1 MMNITKTILDRVL
14 AQDGNGGKRRVDRR
28 ALTIGAV
35 AILVIFPL
43 LPFIDNY
50 WIDVGFYC
58 GIYALLGL
66 SLNIVLGEVGLFD
79 LGHTGFYAIGAYA
92 TAILNTQLHLPILLL
107 LPISALAAG
116 LFAWIVT
123 APVIHLKGDYL
134 CIVTIGLGEIVRLTM
149 INNPLG
155 LTGGPNGI
163 NGIDTPVFIVPIIS
177 SRQFYYLI
185 WGIIAVITF
194 ALIRLQR
201 SRVGRAWNYIREDET
216 AAEALGVDVRHY
228 KLAAFVIGAAIA
240 GVAGNV
246 YASKQ
251 MSVSP
256 ESFTFMESS
265 LLFCIVLLG
274 GLGSIPGTMLGA
286 IAITIFPEIFR
297 PFAKYRLMFFGLALL
312 FMMIFKPAGI
322 LPRVRDSGETLR
334 RALGGSKRR
343 GHGGAEP
350 GAGAEDAGAGGAASD
365 AAANPAA
372 AASSPAAAA
381 SVVGAELAA
390 GEPLLNVVDA
400 TLAFGGVVAV
410 AGMNASIAK
419 GKVTALIG
427 PNGAGKTTLFNLI
440 TGIYKPQKG
449 SILFKGEELARE
461 VPHKIVAKGIAR
473 TFQNIRIFPSLTC
486 LENVLCGQHCRGKAE
501 FFSSA
506 LRLPSQR
513 KEEAAMLEKAERCL
527 AKVGLADSAD
537 KLASALPYG
546 KRRYLEIARA
556 LAVEPDLIVLDEP
569 SSGLNDAETEDLA
582 KLLLVILGEG
592 LSILLIEH
600 DMNLVDMVSNHV
612 IVMQSGRKIAE
623 GPMCDIRQ
631 APNVIE
637 AYLGSEED

>member
-1 MMNITKTILDRVL
+1 MTNITKTILDRVL
-14 AQDGNGGKRRVDRR
+14 AQGEDGGKRRLDRR
-28 ALTIGAV
+28 ALTIGA
-35 AILVIFPL
+35 AALLAIFPL

-134 CIVTIGLGEIVRLTM
+134 CIVTIGIGEIVRLTM

-163 NGIDTPVFIVPIIS
+163 NGIDTPVLIVPIIS

-185 WGIIAVITF
+185 WGVIALVTF
-194 ALIRLQR
+194 ALVRLQR

-216 AAEALGVDVRHY
+216 AAEALGVDVRRY

-240 GVAGNV
+240 GVAGNI

-286 IAITIFPEIFR
+286 IAITVFPEIFR

-312 FMMIFKPAGI
+312 FMMIFKPAGL
-322 LPRVRDSGETLR
+322 LPRVRDSGEALR
-334 RALGGSKRR
+334 RALGGSRRR
-343 GHGGAEP
+343 GEGGPRGGAEEA
-350 GAGAEDAGAGGAASD
+350 AGAAATRAAAPAAASD
-365 AAANPAA
+365 A
-372 AASSPAAAA
+372 
-381 SVVGAELAA
+381 G
-390 GEPLLNVVDA
+390 GPLLEVVDA

-410 AGMNASIAK
+410 SGMNASIAK

-461 VPHKIVAKGIAR
+461 LPHRIVAKGIAR

-486 LENVLCGQHCRGKAE
+486 LENVLCGQHCRGRAE
-501 FFSSA
+501 FFSSTF
-506 LRLPSQR
+506 RLPSQR
-513 KEEAAMLEKAERCL
+513 REESAMLEKAERCL
-527 AKVGLADSAD
+527 AKVGLADSVD

-569 SSGLNDAETEDLA
+569 SSGLNDTETEDLA

-600 DMNLVDMVSNHV
+600 DMNLVDMVSDHV

-637 AYLGSEED
+637 AYLGSEEG

>member
-1 MMNITKTILDRVL
+1 MNITKSIVARIGELSPKS
-14 AQDGNGGKRRVDRR
+14 GGGKPRFDRR
-28 ALTIGAV
+28 TFTLVSIAL
-35 AILVIFPL
+35 LVLFPL

-50 WIDVGFYC
+50 WIDVGFYF

-79 LGHTGFYAIGAYA
+79 LGHTAFYAVGAYA
-92 TAILNTQLHLPILLL
+92 TAILNTRFHIPILLL
-107 LPISALAAG
+107 LPVSALAAG
-116 LFAWIVT
+116 LFAWLVT

-134 CIVTIGLGEIVRLTM
+134 CIVTIGIGEIVRLTM
-149 INNPLG
+149 INNPFG

-163 NGIDTPVFIVPIIS
+163 NGIDTPTLIIPVIS

-185 WGIIAVITF
+185 WALIGIVAF
-194 ALIRLQR
+194 GLIRLQR

-228 KLAAFVIGAAIA
+228 KLAAFVLGAGLA
-240 GVAGNV
+240 GMAGNI

-286 IAITIFPEIFR
+286 LAITVFPEVFR

-312 FMMIFKPAGI
+312 LMMIFRPAGF
-322 LPRVRDSGETLR
+322 LPRIRESGETLR
-334 RALGGSKRR
+334 AALRGKRKFSPAANIGEAKTGSPA
-343 GHGGAEP
+343 GAEP
-350 GAGAEDAGAGGAASD
+350 EGQLNSVAEEAGAPLLEVRGAGLS
-365 AAANPAA
+365 
-372 AASSPAAAA
+372 
-381 SVVGAELAA
+381 
-390 GEPLLNVVDA
+390 
-400 TLAFGGVVAV
+400 FGGVTAV
-410 AGMNASIAK
+410 ANMDADIAR
-419 GKVTALIG
+419 GRITALIG

-449 SILFKGEELARE
+449 NISFKSEKISGTS
-461 VPHKIVAKGIAR
+461 PHTIVSKGIAR

-486 LENVLCGQHCRGKAE
+486 LENVLCGQHCRG
-501 FFSSA
+501 SA
-506 LRLPSQR
+506 GFIASILRLPSQR
-513 KEEAAMLEKAERCL
+513 REEAAMLARADICLER
-527 AKVGLADSAD
+527 VGLAESAD
-537 KLASALPYG
+537 RLASALPYG

-556 LAVEPDLIVLDEP
+556 LAVEPDLMVLDEP
-569 SSGLNDAETEDLA
+569 SSGLNDSETADLA
-582 KLLLVILGEG
+582 KLLLSLLSEG

-600 DMNLVDMVSNHV
+600 DMNLVDMVSDHV

-623 GPMCDIRQ
+623 GAMCDIRRD
-631 APNVIE
+631 PCVIE

>member
-1 MMNITKTILDRVL
+1 MNFTKALLERISSALPKD
-14 AQDGNGGKRRVDRR
+14 GKRRIDRR
-28 ALTIGAV
+28 TLTIAAI
-35 AILVIFPL
+35 AILAIFPL
-43 LPFIDNY
+43 MPFIDNY

-79 LGHTGFYAIGAYA
+79 LGHTGFYAIGAYV
-92 TAILNTQLHLPILLL
+92 TAILNTQLHIPILLL
-107 LPISALAAG
+107 LPISALVSG
-116 LFAWIVT
+116 LFAWLVT

-134 CIVTIGLGEIVRLTM
+134 CIVTIGLGEIIRLTM
-149 INNPLG
+149 INNPFG

-163 NGIDTPVFIVPIIS
+163 NGIDTPSFIFPIVS

-185 WGIIAVITF
+185 WILIAIVTF
-194 ALIRLQR
+194 GLIRLQR

-228 KLAAFVIGAAIA
+228 KLAAFVLGAALA
-240 GVAGNV
+240 GVAGNI

-286 IAITIFPEIFR
+286 IAITVFPEIFR

-312 FMMIFKPAGI
+312 LMMIFRPAGF

-334 RALGGSKRR
+334 RALGGKR
-343 GHGGAEP
+343 GKSGEEP
-350 GAGAEDAGAGGAASD
+350 NDEASSAGPVAVGAG
-365 AAANPAA
+365 P
-372 AASSPAAAA
+372 
-381 SVVGAELAA
+381 VGPGPIATAQPDFQNL
-390 GEPLLNVVDA
+390 VDVKDVS
-400 TLAFGGVVAV
+400 LSFGGVMAV
-410 AGMNASIAK
+410 SGMSATIGK
-419 GKVTALIG
+419 GRITALIG

-449 SILFKGEELARE
+449 NITFKDEIITGEQ
-461 VPHKIVAKGIAR
+461 PHKIVKKGIAR
-473 TFQNIRIFPSLTC
+473 TFQNIRIFPTLTC
-486 LENVLCGQHCRGKAE
+486 LENVLCGQHCKG
-501 FFSSA
+501 SA
-506 LRLPSQR
+506 GFVGSILRLPSQR
-513 KEEAAMLEKAERCL
+513 REEEMMLTRADGCLER
-527 AKVGLADSAD
+527 VGLSESAD
-537 KLASALPYG
+537 RLASSLPYG

-556 LAVEPDLIVLDEP
+556 LAVNPDLVVLDEP
-569 SSGLNDAETEDLA
+569 SSGLNDAETDDLS
-582 KLLLVILGEG
+582 KLLLSLLADG

-600 DMNLVDMVSNHV
+600 DMNLVDMVSDHV

-623 GPMCDIRQ
+623 GAMCDIRQ
-631 APNVIE
+631 NPLVVE
-637 AYLGSEED
+637 AYLGKEED

>member
-1 MMNITKTILDRVL
+1 MNITKSILDRVAWL
-14 AQDGNGGKRRVDRR
+14 PPRKSGTKGRFDRR
-28 ALTIGAV
+28 TFTLISIAV
-35 AILVIFPL
+35 LVLFPL

-79 LGHTGFYAIGAYA
+79 LGHTAFYAIGAYA
-92 TAILNTQLHLPILLL
+92 TAILNTKFHIPILIL
-107 LPISALAAG
+107 LPVSALAAG
-116 LFAWIVT
+116 LFAWLVT

-134 CIVTIGLGEIVRLTM
+134 CIVTIGIGEIVRLTM
-149 INNPLG
+149 INNPFG

-163 NGIDTPVFIVPIIS
+163 NGIDTPNLIVPIIS

-185 WGIIAVITF
+185 WALIAAITF
-194 ALIRLQR
+194 GLVRLQR

-216 AAEALGVDVRHY
+216 AAEALGIDVRHY
-228 KLAAFVIGAAIA
+228 KLAAFVLGAALAGIA
-240 GVAGNV
+240 GNI

-286 IAITIFPEIFR
+286 VAITIFPEIFR

-312 FMMIFKPAGI
+312 LMMIFRPAGF
-322 LPRVRDSGETLR
+322 LPRLRDSGETLR
-334 RALGGSKRR
+334 AALRGKRKSHR
-343 GHGGAEP
+343 EAGDENAAAAEP
-350 GAGAEDAGAGGAASD
+350 GRAAPESAASAR
-365 AAANPAA
+365 AAK
-372 AASSPAAAA
+372 
-381 SVVGAELAA
+381 
-390 GEPLLNVVDA
+390 GETPCALLEVRE
-400 TLAFGGVVAV
+400 TQLAFGGVTAV
-410 AGMNASIAK
+410 AGMDADITA
-419 GKVTALIG
+419 GRITALIG

-449 SILFKGEELARE
+449 RISFKDEEISGKH
-461 VPHKIVAKGIAR
+461 PHEIVQRGIAR
-473 TFQNIRIFPSLTC
+473 TFQNIRIFPTLTC
-486 LENVLCGQHCRGKAE
+486 LENVLCGQHCRG
-501 FFSSA
+501 SA
-506 LRLPSQR
+506 GFIASILRLPSQR
-513 KEEAAMLEKAERCL
+513 REEASMLTWADRCL
-527 AKVGLADSAD
+527 ERVGLSESAD

-556 LAVEPDLIVLDEP
+556 LAVQPDLIVLDEP

-582 KLLLVILGEG
+582 KLLISLLADG

-600 DMNLVDMVSNHV
+600 DMNLVDMVSDHV

-623 GPMCDIRQ
+623 GAMCDIRRN
-631 APNVIE
+631 PLVIE
-637 AYLGSEED
+637 AYLGTEED